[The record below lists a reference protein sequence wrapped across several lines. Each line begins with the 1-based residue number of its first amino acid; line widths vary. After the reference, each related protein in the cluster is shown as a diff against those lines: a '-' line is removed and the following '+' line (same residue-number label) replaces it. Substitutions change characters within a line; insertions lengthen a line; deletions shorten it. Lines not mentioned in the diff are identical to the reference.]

1 VTFKFTLH
9 RDYETKSVVDL
20 RKTGTHV
27 YAEHESTDAWM
38 CAYAVNDDEPKLWH
52 PGDPVPAEFKEAAAN
67 PEWEAVAHNNAFESV
82 IEEVTLARRY
92 NWPVIPLKRQRCT
105 MAAAMAMALPPGLGD
120 CAKALGLA
128 EGKDIEGRDLMLRM
142 SKPRRPRKGEDPN
155 GIYWW
160 DEPERIERLGVYC
173 LRDVRVEREIDKHVL
188 PLRASE
194 QALWVLDAKINSRG
208 VYVDTDLCRQA
219 RQIVGT
225 ATEWLGDELTEITD
239 GAVTKLT
246 AVAQLITWLAT
257 QGVSTDSLD
266 KGHVA
271 ELLQRDDF
279 SAEVRRVL
287 ELRAEGGGAAVKKID
302 ALLAGTSRD
311 SRARGLLQ
319 FHAAS
324 TGRWAGRRFQPQNI
338 RRPRSENV
346 DALIEAVA
354 TGSADFV
361 RLVHDEPLAA
371 VGDCLR
377 GLLCAAPGH
386 VLYAAD
392 YSNIEGRLIAWFAG
406 EDWKVQAFRD
416 FDAGIGHDIYKL
428 AYARAFCISPDDV
441 DKAMR
446 QIGKVMELALGYQGG
461 VGAFQKMAVGYGV
474 HVEDARA
481 DELKTLWREAHPN
494 VVQWWYD
501 LEQAAKD
508 AIANPGTTFHAGRIA
523 FRKSGSFLYMRL
535 PSGRAICYPYPC
547 MKRKLMPWT
556 TQGALIRVDVD
567 PETGEETRV
576 YEQLPVWKDSIC
588 YKGVDQFT
596 RQWTDQ
602 FAHGGL
608 LANNAVQGT
617 ARDVEAE
624 AIVRVEAAGYP
635 VVLSVHDEVVSETPE
650 DFGSL
655 DEFKQLMATLPE
667 WAAGLPLAVSGFKAR
682 RYQK

>member
-1 VTFKFTLH
+1 MTALH
-9 RDYETKSVVDL
+9 IDFETRSTVDL
-20 RKTGTHV
+20 KKTGVYV
-27 YAEHESTDAWM
+27 YAEDASTDVWCA
-38 CAYAVNDDEPKLWH
+38 AYAVGDEPVRLWT
-52 PGDPVPAEFKEAAAN
+52 PGDAIPYELFFEGPV
-67 PEWEAVAHNNAFESV
+67 VAHNASFERA
-82 IEEVTLARRY
+82 IFAGIMGPRY
-92 NWPVIPLKRQRCT
+92 GWPIPKPEQWRCT
-105 MAAAMAMALPPGLGD
+105 MAMALAMALPPGLGE
-120 CAKALGLA
+120 CSKALGLNVHKDDD
-128 EGKDIEGRDLMLRM
+128 GKRLMLQM
-142 SKPRRPRKGEDPN
+142 AKPRRPRKDEDPDALF
-155 GIYWW
+155 WW
-160 DEPERIERLGVYC
+160 DDEERRQKLYAYCKQDVEVERAIERHL
-173 LRDVRVEREIDKHVL
+173 L
-188 PLRASE
+188 PLRTQE
-194 QALWVLDAKINSRG
+194 LALWHLDQTINDRG
-208 VYVDTDLCRQA
+208 IYVDADLCRQA
-219 RQIVGT
+219 LQIVG
-225 ATEWLGDELTEITD
+225 AASSWLNDELAELTD
-239 GAVTKLT
+239 GSVTKIT
-246 AVAQLITWLAT
+246 AVAQLVAWLAT
-257 QGVSTDSLD
+257 QGVSTESLD
-266 KGHVA
+266 KANVA
-271 ELLQRDDF
+271 DLLGRDLP
-279 SAEVRRVL
+279 ENVRRVL
-287 ELRAEGGGAAVKKID
+287 EIRAEGGGAAVKKID
-302 ALLAGTSRD
+302 ALLNGTSRD
-311 SRARGLLQ
+311 SRARGMLQ

-361 RLVHDEPLAA
+361 RMVHGEPLAA

-377 GLLCAAPGH
+377 GLLRAAPGH

-416 FDAGIGHDIYKL
+416 FDAGDGHDIYKL
-428 AYARAFCISPDDV
+428 AYARSFSVAPEAV
-441 DKAMR
+441 GKPER
-446 QIGKVMELALGYQGG
+446 QVGKVMELALGYQGG

-474 HVEDARA
+474 IVEDERA
-481 DELKTLWREAHPN
+481 DELKVAWREAHPN

-523 FRKSGSFLYMRL
+523 FRKAGSFLYMRL

-596 RQWTDQ
+596 RQWSDQ

-624 AIVRVEAAGYP
+624 AIVRVEAADYP

-655 DEFKQLMATLPE
+655 DEFKQLMAALPE
-667 WAAGLPLAVSGFKAR
+667 WAEGLPLAVSGFKAR